1 MIVALMNGRLAMWI
15 TLMQIV
21 FEVVTSSE
29 GETVNLTDVSVFRS
43 SHSMYLQFD
52 LWTFITH

>member
-1 MIVALMNGRLAMWI
+1 MWI

-29 GETVNLTDVSVFRS
+29 GEAVNLTDVSVFRS
-43 SHSMYLQFD
+43 SHTMYLQFD
-52 LWTFITH
+52 LWTFITN